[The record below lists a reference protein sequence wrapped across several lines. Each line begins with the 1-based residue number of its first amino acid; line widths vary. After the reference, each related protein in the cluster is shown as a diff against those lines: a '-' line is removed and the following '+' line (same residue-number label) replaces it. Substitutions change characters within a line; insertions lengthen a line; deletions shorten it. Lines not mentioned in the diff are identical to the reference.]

1 MFGFLLQWPTL
12 LTLVMFPIL
21 VVMSVR
27 LAHREEREALVA
39 FGEAYACYAARSP
52 AFFPRLGSI
61 SRNEA
66 CVDHDQG
73 PRGDQRMGEP
83 STLISGGPPGAIL
96 SGVTADRSERLYS
109 KKWPHG
115 QV

>member
-1 MFGFLLQWPTL
+1 
-12 LTLVMFPIL
+12 
-21 VVMSVR
+21 
-27 LAHREEREALVA
+27 
-39 FGEAYACYAARSP
+39 
-52 AFFPRLGSI
+52 
-61 SRNEA
+61 
-66 CVDHDQG
+66 
-73 PRGDQRMGEP
+73 MGEP